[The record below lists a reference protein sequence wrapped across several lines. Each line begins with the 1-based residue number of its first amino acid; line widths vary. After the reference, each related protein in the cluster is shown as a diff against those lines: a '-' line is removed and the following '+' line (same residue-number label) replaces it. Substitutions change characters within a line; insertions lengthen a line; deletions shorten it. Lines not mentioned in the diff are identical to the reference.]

1 MEKKATHVGVVIS
14 FLIFVTF
21 LTFIY
26 TIVQPSIKTN
36 TNEQNLL
43 NFLEGELISEA
54 SEDLTSVSVGIDRTV
69 SDTQDCLNLN
79 GLITN
84 AEITTNIIV
93 KNNSGNTF
101 DSYLIG
107 STGNF
112 GLLIDR
118 KDSGTTFFS
127 IRISEEFPITPPD
140 PGTFVNCENLNEE
153 NGYTIGAIRTEKY
166 IFESKIGELK
176 KEYETDYI
184 GLKNKLK
191 VSDENRFGF
200 SFTYT
205 NATVIK
211 TKDVNVSIDVYA
223 EETPIQY
230 IDKNASIVSGLLGIR
245 IW

>member
-1 MEKKATHVGVVIS
+1 MKKKGTHVGVVIS

-21 LTFIY
+21 LTFLY

-36 TNEQNLL
+36 TNEKNLL
-43 NFLEGELISEA
+43 NYLEGELISEI
-54 SEDLTSVSVGIDRTV
+54 SIDLTSVSVGINGAIL
-69 SDTQDCLNLN
+69 DTQDCLNLN
-79 GLITN
+79 DLITN

-107 STGNF
+107 ST

-140 PGTFVNCENLNEE
+140 PGTFTSCEDLDDV

-166 IFESKIGELK
+166 IFESKIVELK

-205 NATVIK
+205 NNTVIK
-211 TKDVNVSIDVYA
+211 TKDVNVSIDVYV
-223 EETPIQY
+223 EEIPIQY